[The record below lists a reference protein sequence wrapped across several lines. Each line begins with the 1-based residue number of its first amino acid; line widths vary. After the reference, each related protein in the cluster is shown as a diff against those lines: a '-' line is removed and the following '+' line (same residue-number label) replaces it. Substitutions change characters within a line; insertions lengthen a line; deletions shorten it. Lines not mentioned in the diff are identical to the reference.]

1 MEESAAA
8 FGVLETDMDFLKEA
22 YRQVAE
28 CRRMLR
34 WTYAFGFFVEE
45 QAKLELFQ
53 MLQTDAETSLER
65 LHGCAEKERV
75 DIVAAAA
82 ATVYSDS
89 GDLVPQAPAPEH
101 YAKYREK
108 LSRLTMVTRD
118 HFENLARAFRD
129 GLSEVDTT
137 AAAANAAK
145 AAEKAAERADPV
157 ASTRFLF
164 TQEDED

>member
-75 DIVAAAA
+75 DIVA
-82 ATVYSDS
+82 TVYSDS
-89 GDLVPQAPAPEH
+89 GGELVPQGPAPEH

-118 HFENLARAFRD
+118 HFENLSRAFRD

-164 TQEDED
+164 TQEDEDY